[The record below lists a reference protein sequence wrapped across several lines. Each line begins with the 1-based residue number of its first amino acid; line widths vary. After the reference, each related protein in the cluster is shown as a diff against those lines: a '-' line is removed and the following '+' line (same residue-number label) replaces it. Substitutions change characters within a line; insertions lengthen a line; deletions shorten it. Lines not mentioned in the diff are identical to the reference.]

1 MFLGDLNFCQLS
13 LDSNPGRLR
22 EKHKCYLSATPYP
35 PKIIM
40 SFVLNLIDRTVDD
53 GNDHRVDGLVGADT
67 RQVPELLGGQVAGVV
82 DAAVVGLVETEV
94 VLGKRR
100 PVFVSHARLLVLLHI
115 VLFSFLLSKFIKRN
129 VRLLILTYVL
139 YIILTELNLT

>member
-1 MFLGDLNFCQLS
+1 MPAVIGFEH
-13 LDSNPGRLR
+13 PGRLR
-22 EKHKCYLSATPYP
+22 P
-35 PKIIM
+35 PPPPRKFIM

-82 DAAVVGLVETEV
+82 DAAVVGLVEAEV

>member
-1 MFLGDLNFCQLS
+1 MRG
-13 LDSNPGRLR
+13 
-22 EKHKCYLSATPYP
+22 
-35 PKIIM
+35 
-40 SFVLNLIDRTVDD
+40 
-53 GNDHRVDGLVGADT
+53 
-67 RQVPELLGGQVAGVV
+67 PEALALPAGAGVV
-82 DAAVVGLVETEV
+82 DAAVVGLVEAEV